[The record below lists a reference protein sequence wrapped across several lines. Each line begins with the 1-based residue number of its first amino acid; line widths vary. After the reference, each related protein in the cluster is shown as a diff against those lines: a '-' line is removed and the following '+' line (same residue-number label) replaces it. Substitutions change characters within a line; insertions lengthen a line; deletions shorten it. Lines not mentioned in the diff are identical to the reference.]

1 MMDSTRHLVISSILL
16 ILIILFGTVGYMTI
30 EGWSLVDSIYM
41 TIITLTTVGFGEVH
55 QISEL
60 GRLYTI
66 IVIFLGGSFFV
77 YVAGA
82 IVQFMVE
89 GRIRTILGR
98 RRLDRKINQLKNHYI
113 ICGYGRIGRV
123 LCQRLR
129 EHKSVN
135 LIVIDNNPEL
145 ISTMEEDGILY
156 VYGDATDE
164 AVLTKAGI
172 ERARV
177 LVAVLST
184 DTHNV
189 FLVLTARQ
197 MNPQI
202 LIIARTTHKESEK
215 KLKAAGANIVE
226 SPYDI
231 GAVSMAQ
238 RILRPTV
245 TNFLDLALTQ
255 NNKDIQM
262 EEIPVSPQSKLANI
276 MLKDS
281 GIRQKF
287 NLILIAIKKAD
298 GSMIFN
304 PSYESMFREGDTVIA
319 VGRHENLIRFEKAL
333 NPN

>member
-1 MMDSTRHLVISSILL
+1 
-16 ILIILFGTVGYMTI
+16 MTI
-30 EGWSLVDSIYM
+30 EGWSLLDSVYM

-55 QISEL
+55 NISQV

-66 IVIFLGGSFFV
+66 LVIFLGGSFFV

-98 RRLDRKINQLKNHYI
+98 RRLDKKIDQLKNHYI

-123 LCQRLR
+123 LCNKLR
-129 EHKSVN
+129 DYKSIN
-135 LIVIDNNPEL
+135 LVVVDNNPEL
-145 ISTMEEDGILY
+145 VSTMDEDGILY
-156 VYGDATDE
+156 LAGDATDE
-164 AVLTKAGI
+164 TILIKAGI
-172 ERARV
+172 ERAKV
-177 LVAVLST
+177 LVAVLAT

-197 MNPQI
+197 INPNI
-202 LIIARTTHKESEK
+202 LIIARSTHKESEK

-245 TNFLDLALTQ
+245 TNFLDLALTR

-262 EEIPVSPQSKLANI
+262 EEIPVSEKSKLANI

-304 PSYESMFREGDTVIA
+304 PSYESVFRAGDTVIA
-319 VGRHENLIRFEKAL
+319 VGRNDNLIQFEKAL
-333 NPN
+333 NPD

>member
-66 IVIFLGGSFFV
+66 VVIFLGGSFFV

-304 PSYESMFREGDTVIA
+304 PSYESVFREGDTVIA

>member
-304 PSYESMFREGDTVIA
+304 PSYESVFREGDTVIA